1 MGGFCPNQSIKVLP
15 SPVIQEE
22 ITVDP
27 QIEIETLINQETNY
41 KLSISHNFS
50 LENPNLQTCDE
61 VILQIL
67 SISISFMVKDFSE
80 QSNFLKMQIQK
91 QVQDLI
97 DHKIDFQE
105 DLLKM
110 LINYYHFL
118 SYVQENGATKVI
130 SWWKDPV
137 SVVEVQQA
145 IKHWS
150 QEFIKYGGKLRREK
164 AIRKLNQDP
173 KPPERFVK
181 TWEWIKKQAEGQE
194 EDLKPKRESF
204 ATPSKF
210 EEGFEES

>member
-1 MGGFCPNQSIKVLP
+1 MGGFCPSQNIKVLP

-27 QIEIETLINQETNY
+27 QIEIDTLINQETNY
-41 KLSISHNFS
+41 KLSLSHNFS
-50 LENPNLQTCDE
+50 LENPTLQTCDE
-61 VILQIL
+61 VILEIL
-67 SISISFMVKDFSE
+67 SISLSFMVKDFSE
-80 QSNFLKMQIQK
+80 QSNFLKLQIQK

-97 DHKIDFQE
+97 QYKIDFQE

-110 LINYYHFL
+110 LINYYDFL

-130 SWWKDPV
+130 SWWKDPIGV
-137 SVVEVQQA
+137 IEVEQA

-164 AIRKLNQDP
+164 AFRKLNHHP

-181 TWEWIKKQAEGQE
+181 TREWIKKQSEGQE
-194 EDLKPKRESF
+194 DDLKPKRDAI
-204 ATPSKF
+204 ATTNNF
-210 EEGFEES
+210 EEGFEEN